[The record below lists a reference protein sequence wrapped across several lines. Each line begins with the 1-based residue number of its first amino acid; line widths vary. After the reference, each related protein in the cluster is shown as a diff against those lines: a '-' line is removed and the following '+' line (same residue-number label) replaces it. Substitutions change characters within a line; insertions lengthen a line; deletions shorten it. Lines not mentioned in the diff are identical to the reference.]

1 MPSQEVLHS
10 TMRPSDTKCPP
21 FNRGFAMPHVPWY
34 RRKDYR
40 RIRSIMDDGDKILG
54 VHRRR
59 NDDLREMLRALTLY
73 P

>member
-1 MPSQEVLHS
+1 
-10 TMRPSDTKCPP
+10 
-21 FNRGFAMPHVPWY
+21 
-34 RRKDYR
+34 
-40 RIRSIMDDGDKILG
+40 MDDGDKILG